1 MYSRWDLEVLSGPLG
16 AVRMRMV
23 LEEHGGG
30 RELMRFKSW
39 PRPSVAGLVAALLL
53 ASLAAAAGLHGAWP
67 ACALL
72 GVAALVVLLRIA
84 QECAAASATLM
95 AVLRTTPRAGEPV

>member
-1 MYSRWDLEVLSGPLG
+1 
-16 AVRMRMV
+16 
-23 LEEHGGG
+23 
-30 RELMRFKSW
+30 MRFKSW
-39 PRPSVAGLVAALLL
+39 PRPSIAALVAALLL

-72 GVAALVVLLRIA
+72 GAAALGVLLRIA

-95 AVLRTTPRAGEPV
+95 GVLGTTPLAGEPT

>member
-1 MYSRWDLEVLSGPLG
+1 
-16 AVRMRMV
+16 
-23 LEEHGGG
+23 
-30 RELMRFKSW
+30 MRFKSW

-53 ASLAAAAGLHGAWP
+53 AALAAAAGLHGAWP

-84 QECAAASATLM
+84 QECAAASS
-95 AVLRTTPRAGEPV
+95 PP